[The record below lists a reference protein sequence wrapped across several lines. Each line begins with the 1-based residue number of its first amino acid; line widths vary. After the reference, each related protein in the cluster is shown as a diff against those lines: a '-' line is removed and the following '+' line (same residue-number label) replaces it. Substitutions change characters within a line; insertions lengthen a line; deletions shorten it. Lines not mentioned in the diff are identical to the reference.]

1 MANKVYHLA
10 LLLAFCATMISCKSM
25 QSVEKINYRDSVIL
39 HQVYDTIRIT
49 ITDTIHVTASSESER
64 ESDTDIVFGAG
75 GGTYNTQTGE
85 ATNVVGVK
93 QSKKEKEL
101 QQLVVE
107 QKTTIDQQ
115 SATISEQSTYISHLQ
130 SELEEK
136 QNTADIQPKRSG
148 YDRFCS
154 WWFWITA
161 ILLLLRFLWWVADYI
176 PPIAPYK
183 KAIQLAIP
191 FLR

>member
-1 MANKVYHLA
+1 
-10 LLLAFCATMISCKSM
+10 MISCKSM
-25 QSVEKINYRDSVIL
+25 QSVEKINYRDSVIT
-39 HQVYDTIRIT
+39 QIVYDTTRIT

-64 ESDTDIVFGAG
+64 ESDTDILFGAG

-85 ATNVVGVK
+85 ATNVIGVK

-136 QNTADIQPKRSG
+136 QNTADIKPKRSG

-183 KAIQLAIP
+183 KAIQIAIP